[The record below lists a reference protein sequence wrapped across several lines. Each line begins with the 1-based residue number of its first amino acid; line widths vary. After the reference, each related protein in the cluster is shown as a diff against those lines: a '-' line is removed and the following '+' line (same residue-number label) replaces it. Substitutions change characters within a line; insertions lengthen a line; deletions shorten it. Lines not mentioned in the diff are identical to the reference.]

1 MQAMYSSKEGLII
14 KPHERREVI
23 LKYPTSVIMFHH
35 PSYFKIADD
44 LVKEMTSLVLDKNW
58 KYSKRYRKKYSYKGY
73 DLVLDNPG
81 ESARSTMKHAEAHY
95 MWGARHII
103 NIGACGGINPKLE
116 IGDHIIGDR
125 AIRDNHIDWELATS
139 DEQAKS
145 DKGVNDSINAAMIG
159 NQLGNYKI
167 ERGDV
172 WTVGH
177 KYYQRQR
184 LQHILNDEDYNL
196 HCVEMVIYKYTSD
209 LRFDGVG
216 AMLTGLAL
224 AFFAY
229 FILVGAKDLLIG
241 RSASKAVIQKIMD
254 AVMSFEQVTTIM
266 DIRTLVI
273 GTRKILINLEINV
286 IDDLNTPELEKL
298 IDRIEEEIN
307 KSVEITSFIQIELET
322 EK

>member
-1 MQAMYSSKEGLII
+1 MQTMYSSKEGLII

-44 LVKEMTSLVLDKNW
+44 LAKEMTSLVLDKNW
-58 KYSKRYRKKYSYKGY
+58 KYSKRYRKKYSYKGH

-81 ESARSTMKHAEAHY
+81 ESARGTMKHAEAHY

-103 NIGACGGINPKLE
+103 NIGACGGINPELE

-125 AIRDNHIDWELATS
+125 AIRDNRVDWELATS

-196 HCVEMVIYKYTSD
+196 HCVEMEMAPLCIMAGWLNTNYGDENDKLRVGNLFYISD
-209 LRFDGVG
+209 LLPHSNDEQWKETMHELSRLVPFKKRVLMW
-216 AMLTGLAL
+216 AIESI
-224 AFFAY
+224 
-229 FILVGAKDLLIG
+229 FIYQTDPQL
-241 RSASKAVIQKIMD
+241 
-254 AVMSFEQVTTIM
+254 
-266 DIRTLVI
+266 
-273 GTRKILINLEINV
+273 
-286 IDDLNTPELEKL
+286 
-298 IDRIEEEIN
+298 
-307 KSVEITSFIQIELET
+307 
-322 EK
+322 